1 MSRPRRGRLRLA
13 ADLGLAVLLFFL
25 LAALAVRLEDKRTRV
40 EQGAAFVV
48 DGDTLALGGRRIR
61 LVGIDAPEYAQTCRR
76 AGADYACGRLAR
88 QALVE
93 AVAGRPVSCSGS
105 RLDRYGRL
113 LGDCRAGEVDLNRA
127 QVAAG
132 WAVAYGGFEAEERAA
147 RAAGLGLWAGEFERP
162 QDWRRRH
169 NGRDEP
175 RHDVLAAI
183 GDWLRAFFR
192 LP

>member
-132 WAVAYGGFEAEERAA
+132 WAVAYGDFEAEERAA

-169 NGRDEP
+169 EGRDEP

>member
-1 MSRPRRGRLRLA
+1 M
-13 ADLGLAVLLFFL
+13 LLFSL
-25 LAALAVRLEDKRTRV
+25 LAALAVRLEDTRTRV

-48 DGDTLALGGRRIR
+48 DGDPLALGGRRIR
-61 LVGIDAPEYAQTCRR
+61 LVGIDAPEYGETCRR
-76 AGADYACGRLAR
+76 AGSAYACGRLAR

-93 AVAGRPVSCSGS
+93 AIAGRPVSCSGN
-105 RLDRYGRL
+105 RVDRYGRL
-113 LGDCRAGEVDLNRA
+113 LGDCRAGEADLNRA

-132 WAVAYGGFEAEERAA
+132 WAVAYGDFEAEERAA
-147 RAAGLGLWAGEFERP
+147 RAAGLGLWAGEFEWP

-169 NGRDEP
+169 DGMDEP
-175 RHDVLAAI
+175 RHDTLAAI

>member
-13 ADLGLAVLLFFL
+13 ADLGLAVLLFSL

-147 RAAGLGLWAGEFERP
+147 RAPGPRPVAGGLQAP
-162 QDWRRRH
+162 QGRRR
-169 NGRDEP
+169 RSP
-175 RHDVLAAI
+175 RRTSPRRSAVCRPS
-183 GDWLRAFFR
+183 G
-192 LP
+192 

>member
-48 DGDTLALGGRRIR
+48 DGDTLDLGGRRIR

-132 WAVAYGGFEAEERAA
+132 WAVAYGDFEAEERAA

-169 NGRDEP
+169 NGADEP